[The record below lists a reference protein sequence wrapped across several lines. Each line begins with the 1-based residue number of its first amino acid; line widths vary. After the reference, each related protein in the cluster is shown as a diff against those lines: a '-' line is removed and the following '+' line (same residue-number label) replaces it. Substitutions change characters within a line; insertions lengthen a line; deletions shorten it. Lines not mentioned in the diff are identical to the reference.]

1 MLLVLEWVVV
11 SLWCL
16 LVYRKVD
23 DLQFAVEETAI
34 DKGDLEVTDLFPH
47 QPTEFL
53 FSGFICFTLYVEAY
67 RFSSKSDLI
76 TVCVLALLPV
86 LSAAVMGSLTAV
98 LIMHACGCVGVCV
111 WCGRL
116 GLREMPSGCTSWN
129 RGSRRK
135 IHATKLSATNS
146 RL

>member
-16 LVYRKVD
+16 LMYRKVD

-47 QPTEFL
+47 QPIEFL
-53 FSGFICFTLYVEAY
+53 FSGFVCFTLYVEAY

-86 LSAAVMGSLTAV
+86 LSAAVTGSLTAV

-111 WCGRL
+111 CGVAD
-116 GLREMPSGCTSWN
+116 SG
-129 RGSRRK
+129 
-135 IHATKLSATNS
+135 
-146 RL
+146 